1 MTTTPAYVRDIITAL
16 VLAIFLAAMTPGIGR
31 ALSQIQGS
39 IQSIQ
44 ANAGMSAGGE
54 L

>member
-1 MTTTPAYVRDIITAL
+1 MTKRARIRDIITATAL
-16 VLAIFLAAMTPGIGR
+16 IIFLAAMTPGIHQ
-31 ALSQIQGS
+31 ALGQIQGG

-44 ANAGMSAGGE
+44 TGVQ